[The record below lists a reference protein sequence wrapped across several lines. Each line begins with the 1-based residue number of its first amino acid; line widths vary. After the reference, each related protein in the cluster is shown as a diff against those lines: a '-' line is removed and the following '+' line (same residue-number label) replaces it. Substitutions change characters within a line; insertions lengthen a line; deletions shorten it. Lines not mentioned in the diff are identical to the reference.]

1 MEYRTDDAIPMMMQ
15 KEVHTTHGW
24 VRHKNPPA
32 RANLAYI
39 AMLMDAWWPC
49 ALLTSTRPRP
59 VATVSFTMQFLLDPA
74 RIDTTRPLCYRAAM
88 PICVRGYGV
97 EFRELWTPEGE
108 LVALNQQTI
117 AIIK

>member
-1 MEYRTDDAIPMMMQ
+1 M
-15 KEVHTTHGW
+15 
-24 VRHKNPPA
+24 
-32 RANLAYI
+32 
-39 AMLMDAWWPC
+39 
-49 ALLTSTRPRP
+49 
-59 VATVSFTMQFLLDPA
+59 ATVSFTMQFLLDPA